1 MKIGL
6 DYWNCCSHHP
16 DYFRS
21 LATLALTA
29 GHEVHVVS
37 AVGRRHAGSVASAIA
52 ELEIPVTA
60 VHEVLFKHP
69 VESPSLKVAK
79 CLELGFGREDVF
91 YDDRDDVCREHD
103 RGGNPRTA
111 GHAGRT
117 GRRGGGAGVSKEDFA
132 DLLGLA
138 VKGSRDTPD
147 GCAYPDDLA
156 LLEKFRAWLAESE
169 IMTAREAGRA

>member
-37 AVGRRHAGSVASAIA
+37 AVGRRHAGSVAPAIE
-52 ELEIPVTA
+52 ELGIPVTA

-69 VESPSLKVAK
+69 VESPALKVAK
-79 CLELGFGREDVF
+79 CLELGFGQEDVF
-91 YDDRDDVCREHD
+91 YDDRDDVCRAM
-103 RGGNPRTA
+103 TVA
-111 GHAGRT
+111 GI
-117 GRRGGGAGVSKEDFA
+117 
-132 DLLGLA
+132 
-138 VKGSRDTPD
+138 
-147 GCAYPDDLA
+147 LA
-156 LLEKFRAWLAESE
+156 LRVTRPGRGDVEAERA
-169 IMTAREAGRA
+169 